1 MKTRKKKLF
10 SIGLI
15 LVIILCILSPITKLI
30 GKAASCTFSFSG
42 ANVNVGDSFTLT
54 LTWSTSDSDLG
65 SFTGSV
71 VYDASMLE
79 LVSGDRNLAEWL
91 TDKDIT
97 SASYNFT
104 FKALKAGTT
113 NVSFEAGNTYSY
125 TSMEKMDTNCVS
137 GTVSIVE
144 PTTAA
149 PTTEAPTTA
158 APTTEAPTT
167 AAPTTEAPTT
177 QAPTTEAPTT
187 EAPTT
192 AAPTTE
198 ALSSNAYLEA
208 LSIYPGTLS
217 PAFDSKKYI
226 YEVTVKN
233 DVTKLSVSVTK
244 ADVDATY
251 IITDTNLEVG
261 RNVIDIKVT
270 AADGTVLWYA
280 IRVTRQSAET
290 TTADTTER
298 ETSTERTTEETTT
311 AAEESSSEAN
321 PLEVVVGSTTAYVQ
335 ETLGNVDVP
344 EGFEE
349 LNYQFRG
356 VKVEALKGLGN
367 SLLLLPVADET
378 GTKLYIYNEENGGL
392 YPYVGI
398 QITSALYTVLPFDS
412 EEQIPDGYKLTVVE
426 FDGSLIDAW
435 VRTDAEN
442 NNFVLFYAMNWEGTT
457 GLYRYDAEEN
467 TLQRVNKDELA
478 AAATEAESQSTEESS
493 QIENTTAS
501 GSKVDDQ
508 YLAHYEET
516 LKKINRRDTIMFV
529 IMIILLLC
537 LIAMYLLFASG
548 KKDDPDDDEPDDDSD
563 DDSDDDIDEE
573 FDNDSED
580 DFDAALSDDVFED
593 ADELA
598 DEDSDGEASGLDGA
612 EAEDNAELDD
622 AEAFQK
628 ELEQIQL
635 GMAGIL
641 ADFDVDSDEE
651 AEAETEAEAEAE
663 TEAETEAVAEVEAE
677 AEAETM
683 TEAQTETEAETEAKA
698 DLEAELELDVE
709 NLELELEDVTELQAD
724 AEDAALTGAAD
735 ELELEDLEFDDLE
748 LEDLD
753 L

>member
-71 VYDASMLE
+71 VYDSSMLE

-144 PTTAA
+144 PTTA
-149 PTTEAPTTA
+149 
-158 APTTEAPTT
+158 
-167 AAPTTEAPTT
+167 
-177 QAPTTEAPTT
+177 
-187 EAPTT
+187 APTT

-378 GTKLYIYNEENGGL
+378 GTKLYI
-392 YPYVGI
+392 
-398 QITSALYTVLPFDS
+398 
-412 EEQIPDGYKLTVVE
+412 
-426 FDGSLIDAW
+426 
-435 VRTDAEN
+435 
-442 NNFVLFYAMNWEGTT
+442 
-457 GLYRYDAEEN
+457 
-467 TLQRVNKDELA
+467 
-478 AAATEAESQSTEESS
+478 
-493 QIENTTAS
+493 
-501 GSKVDDQ
+501 
-508 YLAHYEET
+508 
-516 LKKINRRDTIMFV
+516 
-529 IMIILLLC
+529 
-537 LIAMYLLFASG
+537 
-548 KKDDPDDDEPDDDSD
+548 
-563 DDSDDDIDEE
+563 
-573 FDNDSED
+573 
-580 DFDAALSDDVFED
+580 
-593 ADELA
+593 
-598 DEDSDGEASGLDGA
+598 
-612 EAEDNAELDD
+612 
-622 AEAFQK
+622 
-628 ELEQIQL
+628 
-635 GMAGIL
+635 
-641 ADFDVDSDEE
+641 
-651 AEAETEAEAEAE
+651 
-663 TEAETEAVAEVEAE
+663 
-677 AEAETM
+677 
-683 TEAQTETEAETEAKA
+683 
-698 DLEAELELDVE
+698 
-709 NLELELEDVTELQAD
+709 
-724 AEDAALTGAAD
+724 
-735 ELELEDLEFDDLE
+735 
-748 LEDLD
+748 
-753 L
+753 